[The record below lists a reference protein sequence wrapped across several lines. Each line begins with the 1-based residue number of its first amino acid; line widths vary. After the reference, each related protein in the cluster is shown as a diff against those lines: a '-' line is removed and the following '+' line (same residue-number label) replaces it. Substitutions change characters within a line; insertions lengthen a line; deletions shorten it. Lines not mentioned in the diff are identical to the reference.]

1 MLIAD
6 YTASRAKKFLTL
18 SLLSNGR
25 REHVE
30 TVTAASPPSAAPSA
44 GTSSHHSV
52 HPERWERRDD
62 QRRTLQAPDRHR

>member
-30 TVTAASPPSAAPSA
+30 TVTVAGKIEARRIAA
-44 GTSSHHSV
+44 
-52 HPERWERRDD
+52 ERGAKCWNF
-62 QRRTLQAPDRHR
+62 